1 MKILPILFI
10 TAISPIIVIAND
22 VTKNLGNLIN
32 SEGNLVSFFSND
44 GLESY
49 SSSTTNANVVIQA
62 GGEASNDG
70 YLGGFISTNGTSVSW
85 DFDTNGNNKGD
96 LRIVNQSDEPLNL
109 RKIKIEGSWS
119 GGASDSPHMRLVYL
133 DSDIVDGLGNVTGS
147 ISDLTKGIIP
157 SSSEAL
163 THFQSFYNNA
173 LKVRVTSAGTTSLTQ
188 GNIITLDNFN
198 NANVGASTPAE
209 STAVT
214 YVKVVSKGDTNLTEG
229 SYVTNTLFIS
239 SNSNLLAGSANAAEA
254 TNDGTTYAYVPL
266 DSTFS
271 ETILIGE
278 IISTKAWIPA
288 GGSASFRI
296 LFDSPDSNTYSF
308 NLSNVEF
315 EGFLYSQFPSAVAD
329 DAASYVAGVGDIG
342 IYDFYQN
349 DYTPPTIVTT
359 GENRTKV
366 EDMAIKIENG
376 DLELVLGKYIS
387 GTETTGGESYQT
399 LMNDFENTDGNNSH
413 GGTSASGTLQ
423 LDVGNI
429 NGTGWGAFDAQGINT
444 GISYTGGTNSIK
456 FGNSGNQQRLRF
468 RITNNS
474 AADVTLTNI
483 SYRVR
488 NTYGNNHPD
497 DLTLS
502 VVNGEVAEP
511 TSVIS
516 THTFGGTTAGSG
528 EGYGADFAFIENDL
542 NALPEA
548 ITIAA
553 GAYKEFQLK
562 YDNLRGTGAG
572 QTQLD
577 NIQIDGSAGS
587 STVDIVEYAA
597 STAGFNGFG
606 MTYDGGLGGLNDDSY
621 GSSFLVENLTADDV
635 STTDVNEQTRPSA
648 WQFGN
653 GNDQFKG
660 DIRITNNSPDKDF
673 HLQQM
678 FFDARTANTESHR
691 NRLRVVYIDGSEATG
706 DNPIT
711 ADLLTGKEA
720 NNASAVANEKTMFS
734 YIWDKGESGT
744 EAGKRGMAF
753 SHIIKEQWN
762 DIATAFNPSWHYTW
776 GNAYQGDEYHPEGVE
791 FVPQFWG
798 RSSVTQSNVDALVP
812 LIQSGKVKNIIL
824 FNEPD
829 LSSQANMTV
838 IEAVQLTRALQAMFE
853 GAGISLEDVNFVSPV
868 VTGAGASYNGGNSY
882 NWLTEYMDQ
891 AIALGCKIDYIG
903 MHKYVY
909 NKDPS
914 VFTTNL
920 YDSYSTYVASYG
932 KKVWLKEFSLKNAGG
947 GFTDQE
953 VENLMTGVLN
963 YLDAADWIYR
973 YAWFSAR
980 TDGNFIGNGQEYSV
994 LWDNTAGAN
1003 GVVTS
1008 LGTHYGSFANDGGFV
1023 DENNNGIQDPLVS
1036 GTISVQRNIN
1046 EILDGKGILRPGKS
1060 AIFRF
1065 VWDVDD
1071 LEKYGVTDNAGAT
1084 GDDGE
1089 PTGDAVLNNIDL
1101 NASLLGKT
1109 QIDNIGFKGTFYTQ
1123 TDTDGDSYAD
1133 YGDDMPTDPI
1143 DFIDKDGDGVG
1154 GSTKVTVYGGDIIT
1168 QHRLDYLADN
1178 NLDPYNSL
1186 DGLVE
1191 NSTIVAEDFT
1201 INGNYVT
1208 DGLDENPNEVVD
1220 SDLDGIGDNSD
1231 AYPSDPNKSTIRRL
1245 HVNPT
1250 VTAVNY
1256 AYRLDS
1262 NEYIAKYGMGIGVY
1276 TFKDIPV
1283 SHPLTILS
1291 GNSGNHG
1298 SDISQYDPD
1307 SASQY
1312 ITITGSNLAFDEGI
1326 RYYTGDMTVTV
1337 TGDFGDASLHCL
1349 NHGFM
1354 GGSDILVYGT
1364 QYAHNPMPEVEIDA
1378 GSLKYASSDFDPSYI
1393 YYSDSVDGTYQALSR
1408 TGTVANGT
1416 TSVDISD
1423 VLASGQIDSN
1433 SMPNAFFKIINEDA
1447 DNDGYY
1453 DFEDSLPNN
1462 SSEIADSDDDG
1473 VGDNTDAFPTDP
1485 AETADAD
1492 GDGVGDNADWDDADT
1507 NEWADSDNDGIGDN
1521 SDPDYA
1527 ERDVV
1532 IGWTSFETIEG
1543 SENKP
1548 ADDFAPDVFT
1558 ATGVEA
1564 SSTIQEFTAATGL
1577 SFIIGKSAIKTDIYG
1592 DGDGKGGAGIFKY
1605 NAFGAGQ
1612 TFGPSVA
1619 LGGIAH
1625 TEVNPTSKHALRF
1638 EGGKG
1643 AKELSIKVTN
1653 DSNKDFVIRDVFYD
1667 YRRVAATGLKNINIV
1682 ELSGLPDNK
1691 DTITTFNS
1699 LDKREDYNVLRTHSY
1714 PVAGAVANE
1723 DLFTINKTVPAGG
1736 SYTFSIIASDDS
1748 IDKNDSSKPWSMLD
1762 NIAIRGDFDNN

>member
-1 MKILPILFI
+1 MKILPVLFI
-10 TAISPIIVIAND
+10 TAISPIVLIAND
-22 VTKNLGNLIN
+22 VTKNLSNLIN
-32 SEGNLVSFFSND
+32 SEGNLASFPSND

-49 SSSTTNANVVIQA
+49 SSSTTNANVVIQV

-70 YLGGFISTNGTSVSW
+70 YLGSTITTNGTSVSW
-85 DFDTNGNNKGD
+85 DFDTDGYNKGD

-119 GGASDSPHMRLVYL
+119 GGSSDSPHMRLVYL
-133 DSDIVDGLGNVTGS
+133 DSDTVDESGNVTGS

-188 GNIITLDNFN
+188 GNIITLNDFN

-229 SYVTNTLFIS
+229 SYVTNTLFNS

-349 DYTPPTIVTT
+349 DYTPTPFVTT
-359 GENRTKV
+359 GENRTTV

-376 DLELVLGKYIS
+376 DLELVLGKYVS
-387 GTETTGGESYQT
+387 GTDIIGGESYQT
-399 LMNDFENTDGNNSH
+399 LMDDFENVGGDNNQ

-429 NGTGWGAFDAQGINT
+429 NDTGWDTYDAQGINN
-444 GISYTGGTNSIK
+444 GFSYTGGTNSIK

-474 AADVTLTNI
+474 AADVTLSNI

-488 NTYGNNHPD
+488 NIYGNNHPD

-502 VVNGEVAEP
+502 IVDG
-511 TSVIS
+511 SVIG
-516 THTFGGTTAGSG
+516 THTFGGSTVGSNDHS
-528 EGYGADFAFIENDL
+528 YGADFALIENDL
-542 NALPEA
+542 TLLPQA

-553 GAYKEFQLK
+553 GAYEDFQLK
-562 YDNLRGTGAG
+562 YDDLRGNTTG

-577 NIQIDGSAGS
+577 NIQINGS
-587 STVDIVEYAA
+587 SGSTTVDIVEYAA
-597 STAGFNGFG
+597 SNAGFNGFG

-621 GSSFLVENLTADDV
+621 GSSFLVENLTADDA
-635 STTDVNEQTRPSA
+635 STTEVNEQTRPSA

-706 DNPIT
+706 DNVIT

-753 SHIIKEQWN
+753 SQEIKEQWN

-829 LSSQANMTV
+829 LSTQANMSV
-838 IEAVQLTRALQAMFE
+838 FEAVNLTVALQAMFE
-853 GAGISLEDVNFVSPV
+853 GAGISLEDVGFVSPV

-882 NWLTEYMDQ
+882 IWLTEYMDQ
-891 AIALGCKIDYIG
+891 AIASGCKIDYIG

-914 VFTTNL
+914 VFTANL

-932 KKVWLKEFSLKNAGG
+932 KKVWLKEFSLKDGSGN
-947 GFTDQE
+947 GFTEQE
-953 VENLMTGVLN
+953 VENLMTGVLD

-980 TDGNFIGNGQEYSV
+980 TDGDYIGNGQEYSV

-1003 GVVTS
+1003 GVITS

-1036 GTISVQRNIN
+1036 GTISVQRNLN

-1084 GDDGE
+1084 ANDPADGI
-1089 PTGDAVLNNIDL
+1089 LNYIDL

-1109 QIDNIGFKGTFYTQ
+1109 QIDNIAFKGTFYSQ

-1133 YGDDMPTDPI
+1133 YGDDMPTDPR

-1154 GSTKVTVYGGDIIT
+1154 GSTLVLTNDGEFIT
-1168 QHRLDYLADN
+1168 KHRYDYLVAAGSDPGMIGTPYDAD
-1178 NLDPYNSL
+1178 
-1186 DGLVE
+1186 
-1191 NSTIVAEDFT
+1191 
-1201 INGNYVT
+1201 

-1231 AYPSDPNKSTIRRL
+1231 AYPSDPNKSAIRRL

-1250 VTAVNY
+1250 VTVVSGAW
-1256 AYRLDS
+1256 RLDS

-1354 GGSDILVYGT
+1354 SGSDILVYGS

-1423 VLASGQIDSN
+1423 VLASGQIDTN
-1433 SMPNAFFKIINEDA
+1433 SMPNAFFKIINEDT

-1453 DFEDSLPNN
+1453 DFEDELPNN
-1462 SSEIADSDDDG
+1462 SSEISDSDGDG
-1473 VGDNTDAFPTDP
+1473 VGDNTDAFPSDP

-1507 NEWADSDNDGIGDN
+1507 NEWADSDGDGVGDN
-1521 SDPDYA
+1521 TDTDYA

-1548 ADDFAPDVFT
+1548 VDDFAPDVFT
-1558 ATGVEA
+1558 ATGVDA

-1605 NAFGAGQ
+1605 NAFGTDQ

-1638 EGGKG
+1638 EAGKG

-1691 DTITTFNS
+1691 DTVTTFNS
-1699 LDKREDYNVLRTHSY
+1699 LDKREDYTILRTHSY
-1714 PVAGAVANE
+1714 PVESSVANE

-1748 IDKNDSSKPWSMLD
+1748 IDNNDSSKPWSMLD

>member
-1 MKILPILFI
+1 
-10 TAISPIIVIAND
+10 
-22 VTKNLGNLIN
+22 
-32 SEGNLVSFFSND
+32 
-44 GLESY
+44 
-49 SSSTTNANVVIQA
+49 
-62 GGEASNDG
+62 
-70 YLGGFISTNGTSVSW
+70 
-85 DFDTNGNNKGD
+85 
-96 LRIVNQSDEPLNL
+96 
-109 RKIKIEGSWS
+109 
-119 GGASDSPHMRLVYL
+119 
-133 DSDIVDGLGNVTGS
+133 
-147 ISDLTKGIIP
+147 
-157 SSSEAL
+157 
-163 THFQSFYNNA
+163 
-173 LKVRVTSAGTTSLTQ
+173 
-188 GNIITLDNFN
+188 
-198 NANVGASTPAE
+198 
-209 STAVT
+209 
-214 YVKVVSKGDTNLTEG
+214 
-229 SYVTNTLFIS
+229 
-239 SNSNLLAGSANAAEA
+239 
-254 TNDGTTYAYVPL
+254 
-266 DSTFS
+266 
-271 ETILIGE
+271 
-278 IISTKAWIPA
+278 
-288 GGSASFRI
+288 
-296 LFDSPDSNTYSF
+296 
-308 NLSNVEF
+308 
-315 EGFLYSQFPSAVAD
+315 
-329 DAASYVAGVGDIG
+329 
-342 IYDFYQN
+342 
-349 DYTPPTIVTT
+349 
-359 GENRTKV
+359 
-366 EDMAIKIENG
+366 
-376 DLELVLGKYIS
+376 
-387 GTETTGGESYQT
+387 
-399 LMNDFENTDGNNSH
+399 
-413 GGTSASGTLQ
+413 
-423 LDVGNI
+423 
-429 NGTGWGAFDAQGINT
+429 
-444 GISYTGGTNSIK
+444 
-456 FGNSGNQQRLRF
+456 
-468 RITNNS
+468 
-474 AADVTLTNI
+474 
-483 SYRVR
+483 
-488 NTYGNNHPD
+488 
-497 DLTLS
+497 
-502 VVNGEVAEP
+502 
-511 TSVIS
+511 
-516 THTFGGTTAGSG
+516 
-528 EGYGADFAFIENDL
+528 
-542 NALPEA
+542 
-548 ITIAA
+548 
-553 GAYKEFQLK
+553 
-562 YDNLRGTGAG
+562 
-572 QTQLD
+572 
-577 NIQIDGSAGS
+577 
-587 STVDIVEYAA
+587 
-597 STAGFNGFG
+597 

-706 DNPIT
+706 DNVIT

-753 SHIIKEQWN
+753 SQEIKEQWN

-829 LSSQANMTV
+829 LSTQANMSV
-838 IEAVQLTRALQAMFE
+838 FEAVNLTVALQAMFE
-853 GAGISLEDVNFVSPV
+853 GAGISLEDVGFVSPV

-882 NWLTEYMDQ
+882 IWLTEYMDQ
-891 AIALGCKIDYIG
+891 AIASGCKIDYIG

-920 YDSYSTYVASYG
+920 NDSYSTYVASYG
-932 KKVWLKEFSLKNAGG
+932 KKVWLKEFSLKDESGN

-953 VENLMTGVLN
+953 VENLMTGVLD

-980 TDGNFIGNGQEYSV
+980 TDGDYIGNGQEYSV

-1003 GVVTS
+1003 GVITS

-1036 GTISVQRNIN
+1036 GTINVQRNIN
-1046 EILDGKGILRPGKS
+1046 DVLDGKGILRPGKS

-1065 VWDVDD
+1065 IWDVDD
-1071 LEKYGVTDNAGAT
+1071 LEKYGVTDNAGETA
-1084 GDDGE
+1084 DDPADGI
-1089 PTGDAVLNNIDL
+1089 LNYVDL
-1101 NASLLGKT
+1101 NASLLSKT
-1109 QIDNIGFKGTFYTQ
+1109 QIDNIGFKGTFYSQ

-1133 YGDDMPTDPI
+1133 YGDDMPTDPR

-1154 GSTKVTVYGGDIIT
+1154 GSTLVLTPNDGFIT
-1168 QHRLDYLADN
+1168 KHRYDYLVAAGSDPGMIETPYDAD
-1178 NLDPYNSL
+1178 
-1186 DGLVE
+1186 
-1191 NSTIVAEDFT
+1191 
-1201 INGNYVT
+1201 

-1231 AYPSDPNKSTIRRL
+1231 AYPSDPNKSAIRRL

-1250 VTAVNY
+1250 VTVDSGAW
-1256 AYRLDS
+1256 RLDS

-1298 SDISQYDPD
+1298 GSP
-1307 SASQY
+1307 Y
-1312 ITITGSNLAFDEGI
+1312 ITITGSNIVYNEGI
-1326 RYYTGDMTVTV
+1326 PYYTGDVKVIV
-1337 TGDFGDASLHCL
+1337 TGDFGYASLHCS

-1364 QYAHNPMPEVEIDA
+1364 QYAHNPMPKVEIDA
-1378 GSLKYASSDFDPSYI
+1378 DSLKYASSDFDPSYI

-1433 SMPNAFFKIINEDA
+1433 SMPNAFFKIINEDT

-1462 SSEIADSDDDG
+1462 SSEISDSDGDG
-1473 VGDNTDAFPTDP
+1473 VGDNTDAFPSDP

-1492 GDGVGDNADWDDADT
+1492 GDGVGDNADWDDADI
-1507 NEWADSDNDGIGDN
+1507 NEWADSDGDGVGDN
-1521 SDPDYA
+1521 TDTDYA

-1548 ADDFAPDVFT
+1548 VDDFAPDVFT
-1558 ATGVEA
+1558 ATGVDA

-1605 NAFGAGQ
+1605 NAFGTDQ

-1625 TEVNPTSKHALRF
+1625 TEVNPTSKHAMRF
-1638 EGGKG
+1638 EAGKG

-1653 DSNKDFVIRDVFYD
+1653 DSNKDFVIRDIFYD
-1667 YRRVAATGLKNINIV
+1667 HRRATGASDGLQNINIV

-1691 DTITTFNS
+1691 DTVTTFNS
-1699 LDKREDYNVLRTHSY
+1699 LDKREDYKVLRTHSY
-1714 PVAGAVANE
+1714 PDASAVANE
-1723 DLFTINKTVPAGG
+1723 GKFIINKTVPAGG

-1748 IDKNDSSKPWSMLD
+1748 VDKNDTSRKPWTALD